1 MFAVSERTTSSPW
14 CGVECSSDHQRG
26 QDRGRRTWLARLACG
41 KEGAPTTPRSGNLRA
56 VPQNDGRMNARIE
69 PPMKGK
75 EGSRGL
81 TTSPTKSVLIEN
93 GGKSVHTDRIHVDGH
108 EMTTEPQ

>member
-1 MFAVSERTTSSPW
+1 MLVPMKRRSESAP
-14 CGVECSSDHQRG
+14 
-26 QDRGRRTWLARLACG
+26 ARLGVHA
-41 KEGAPTTPRSGNLRA
+41 GNLRA
-56 VPQNDGRMNARIE
+56 VPQNDGRMNAQIE
-69 PPMKGK
+69 QPMEGK

-81 TTSPTKSVLIEN
+81 TTSPTKLVLIEN